1 MGAIVVAGASIE
13 PQHEGRYSFALQ
25 ILLVLGWGT
34 LFVYCA
40 AYLYEDLPFRAA
52 SIQAIGEPLI
62 DQSGD
67 LSRSVIIVA
76 SPERATP
83 PAVPVGVQS
92 SEPTAAV
99 AQPVASPATPRS
111 ASVGLDYVGMW
122 GPTADACSAPS
133 RRNGYVPATITPE
146 RAKAGETVCS
156 FRGTHRVGN
165 GWAMAADCGDR
176 EHRWSSQVR
185 LAVSGDRLTWTSAMG
200 TSTYVRCGRRAG

>member
-13 PQHEGRYSFALQ
+13 SQKLGRYSFALQ
-25 ILLVLGWGT
+25 TALVLGWGT
-34 LFVYCA
+34 LFAYCA
-40 AYLYEDLPFRAA
+40 AYLYEDLPFRTA
-52 SIQAIGEPLI
+52 SIQAVGEPLI
-62 DQSGD
+62 DQSED

-76 SPERATP
+76 APERATP
-83 PAVPVGVQS
+83 AVAPVDVQS
-92 SEPTAAV
+92 SEPAAAV
-99 AQPVASPATPRS
+99 AQPVAPPATPRP
-111 ASVGLDYVGMW
+111 ASLSLDYVGMW
-122 GPTADACSAPS
+122 GPTAEACSAPS

-146 RAKAGETVCS
+146 RAKAGETICN
-156 FRGTHRVGN
+156 FRGTHRAGS